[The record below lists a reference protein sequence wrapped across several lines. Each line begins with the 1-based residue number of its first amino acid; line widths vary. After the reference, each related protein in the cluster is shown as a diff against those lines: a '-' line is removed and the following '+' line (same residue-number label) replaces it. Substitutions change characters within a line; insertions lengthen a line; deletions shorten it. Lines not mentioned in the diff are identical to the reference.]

1 MLSPRG
7 VRSAPSLPTS
17 ALGFQSIYLYLQD
30 NEQEGDGSD
39 IPTQLAL
46 RVFKTSPSLPHLSL
60 CPLSA
65 CPHLRPYP
73 SPVAAHCGPPM
84 TLGLQEQATNLWPED
99 QLALGDF
106 LALHP
111 QVWLCTQV
119 IQVPLVAIT
128 DKDVAREPG
137 GEASRTNSISEEAP
151 AGCC

>member
-1 MLSPRG
+1 
-7 VRSAPSLPTS
+7 
-17 ALGFQSIYLYLQD
+17 
-30 NEQEGDGSD
+30 
-39 IPTQLAL
+39 
-46 RVFKTSPSLPHLSL
+46 
-60 CPLSA
+60 
-65 CPHLRPYP
+65 
-73 SPVAAHCGPPM
+73 M

-128 DKDVAREPG
+128 DKDVAHEPG
-137 GEASRTNSISEEAP
+137 AEASRTNSISEEAP